1 MLEPELLLLDEA
13 FSGVDPIARQDIYRD
28 FIALRDQAKCTV
40 VLVTHD
46 IREAV
51 SLAQYGIVLRDGL
64 VEQAGELADLVR
76 NPANSYVER
85 LFSGQIP

>member
-1 MLEPELLLLDEA
+1 
-13 FSGVDPIARQDIYRD
+13 
-28 FIALRDQAKCTV
+28 
-40 VLVTHD
+40 VTHD